1 VHQRLLHYA
10 NFHRVQYTLDK
21 FKEQSN
27 PMSRLYRCFT
37 KQLGL
42 WCHDSIHHPDL
53 WPFSSTSFMVL
64 LLHPNPVF
72 CQLSHE
78 CMSQPDRDVIWLNR
92 GKFSNDS
99 NISTLKD
106 LSIDLC
112 ME

>member
-78 CMSQPDRDVIWLNR
+78 CMSQPDRDVI
-92 GKFSNDS
+92 
-99 NISTLKD
+99 
-106 LSIDLC
+106 
-112 ME
+112 